1 LYKGIQKEAW
11 FKKISPAGQ
20 IPALV
25 DYTRTRPGD
34 DDKKDSE
41 SQGFAIFDGAA
52 ILFYLVQNYDKES
65 RFSFDPVKEMEEHS
79 EMVQWVMFAVSSQP
93 HSFFNFN
100 FNINPFCNS

>member
-11 FKKISPAGQ
+11 FKRISPAGQ

-79 EMVQWVMFAVSSQP
+79 EMVQWVMFAVSFST
-93 HSFFNFN
+93 SFFLQFQ
-100 FNINPFCNS
+100 FQYQSFL